1 MAVDEALLRLS
12 REPVLRIY
20 GWNEAAV
27 SLGYFQKWVLAG
39 DRPFVRRYT
48 GGGLVDHAAD
58 FTYTVVFPQSHPWLG
73 RSLLESYSEIHR
85 GVVQALAGIG
95 IEAVLAKTC
104 DAHESSACFQKAVKF
119 DVKVGD
125 EKVAGA
131 AQRRTREGV
140 LQQGSIL
147 LGTKRHDESFR
158 QALPQALAEIFQEE
172 MIDSVLSPDETA
184 LAANLAQERYGT
196 KAWNQRR

>member
-27 SLGYFQKWVLAG
+27 SLGYFQHWTLAG
-39 DRPFVRRYT
+39 ERPFVRRYT

-58 FTYTVVFPQSHPWLG
+58 FTYTLVFPRDHSWLT

-85 GVVQALAGIG
+85 GVARALAEIG
-95 IEAVLAKTC
+95 VETVLAQTC
-104 DAHESSACFQKAVKF
+104 EDHESPACFKKAVKF
-119 DVKVGD
+119 DVTAGGR
-125 EKVAGA
+125 KVAGA

-147 LGTKRHDESFR
+147 LEKNALYEALRKK
-158 QALPQALAEIFQEE
+158 LPQVLGEILREKMFASELSPEEKALA
-172 MIDSVLSPDETA
+172 SA
-184 LAANLAQERYGT
+184 LGAERYST
-196 KAWNQRR
+196 ARWNQRR